1 MPNPTKGQTISSS
14 ILPKKKWNSLQ
25 FWASYVNSLKV
36 CTQDNELCL
45 FFVSI
50 KGTIFS
56 YCQTK
61 INNDFR
67 VEPDPILA
75 TWRRRKVGEVVIS
88 NKLTVWMN
96 LMNFHTLYALC
107 LHKLCNEST
116 KNPNDLWRAVEL
128 KCGFLNSI
136 YFWKWTNA
144 NPIKF
149 FRQLASHPKLLIGSK
164 LSLG

>member
-1 MPNPTKGQTISSS
+1 MKLTTNLSP
-14 ILPKKKWNSLQ
+14 
-25 FWASYVNSLKV
+25 YVNFLKV

-61 INNDFR
+61 INNDFK

-116 KNPNDLWRAVEL
+116 KNPNDLWRAVTAYIFESGPMPTPW
-128 KCGFLNSI
+128 KFLDSLPVI
-136 YFWKWTNA
+136 V
-144 NPIKF
+144 
-149 FRQLASHPKLLIGSK
+149 IGSK